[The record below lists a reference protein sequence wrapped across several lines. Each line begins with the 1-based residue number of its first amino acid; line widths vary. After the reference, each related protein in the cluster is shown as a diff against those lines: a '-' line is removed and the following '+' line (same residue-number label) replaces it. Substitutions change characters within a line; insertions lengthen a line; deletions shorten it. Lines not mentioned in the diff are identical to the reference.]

1 MNLVFNEYIKFLN
14 DKGLK
19 DQTGIELKEGYYWYD
34 KSIIKAYDT
43 NGNIHKVVRLKV
55 NNDLSISFKRYK
67 DKEFEIESWRNTVN
81 RKRQYLIN
89 LEYKAFRLIEL
100 CDKYCSKDIKRCVLS
115 SGGKDSS
122 VVTYL
127 AKEILKNPPLIIFNN
142 TTLDCAET
150 YKHIKKEDNLLIIN
164 PKEGFYQ
171 WRERMNFIPTR
182 FSRACCNIFKE
193 GAMTDYL
200 EENDKYLFFM
210 GMRNQE
216 SSTRS
221 SYGDRWKNTKWG
233 KRSWEAMLP
242 IRTWSEEDVWLYTI
256 FRNIEVNPK
265 YKLVY
270 SRVGC
275 VIACPFYTKLTWALD
290 QYWYSNM
297 YERWHKILEKDF
309 IENKKACVLN
319 CTLNE
324 YHYSWNGGMVHE
336 EPSEECIK
344 EFSEQQGLELDIAK
358 KYFNKTCVCCNK
370 KLKKDDIA
378 LSMKFYGRQI
388 EKFKCIKCMSKELN
402 TTVKELRERAKLF
415 KQGGCTLF

>member
-14 DKGLK
+14 DKGFK

-81 RKRQYLIN
+81 RKRQHLIN

-200 EENDKYLFFM
+200 DENDKYLFFM

-221 SYGDRWKNTKWG
+221 NYGDRWKNTKWG
-233 KRSWEAMLP
+233 KRSWDAMLP

-265 YKLVY
+265 YKLGY

-297 YERWHKILEKDF
+297 YKRWHKILEKDF

-324 YHYSWNGGMVHE
+324 YHYNWNGGVVHE

-344 EFSEQQGLELDIAK
+344 EFSE
-358 KYFNKTCVCCNK
+358 
-370 KLKKDDIA
+370 
-378 LSMKFYGRQI
+378 
-388 EKFKCIKCMSKELN
+388 
-402 TTVKELRERAKLF
+402 
-415 KQGGCTLF
+415 

>member
-1 MNLVFNEYIKFLN
+1 
-14 DKGLK
+14 
-19 DQTGIELKEGYYWYD
+19 
-34 KSIIKAYDT
+34 
-43 NGNIHKVVRLKV
+43 
-55 NNDLSISFKRYK
+55 
-67 DKEFEIESWRNTVN
+67 
-81 RKRQYLIN
+81 
-89 LEYKAFRLIEL
+89 
-100 CDKYCSKDIKRCVLS
+100 
-115 SGGKDSS
+115 
-122 VVTYL
+122 
-127 AKEILKNPPLIIFNN
+127 
-142 TTLDCAET
+142 
-150 YKHIKKEDNLLIIN
+150 
-164 PKEGFYQ
+164 
-171 WRERMNFIPTR
+171 
-182 FSRACCNIFKE
+182 
-193 GAMTDYL
+193 
-200 EENDKYLFFM
+200 
-210 GMRNQE
+210 MRNQE

-256 FRNIEVNPK
+256 LRNIEVNPK
-265 YKLVY
+265 YKLGY

-324 YHYSWNGGMVHE
+324 YHYNWNGGMVHE

-358 KYFNKTCVCCNK
+358 KYFNKSCACCNK

-415 KQGGCTLF
+415 KQDGCTLF